1 MSYLVVALRNAPRHP
16 LRRGIILT
24 LLLGWVVGVVLLP
37 PPEDRLVLWLSRM
50 AVACSLVACV
60 GVFLDALNL
69 RRKYP
74 HLTLAGVTACLVLSG
89 LCLVRQPSGA
99 LLFRLSVPLLLSGL
113 LLFYVFYFSVLH
125 GGQLVS
131 KLRIG
136 DRFPDF
142 NLPNSAGRPE
152 TLAAILAQGPA
163 FCLGMRTVRLR
174 GAPGRDQ

>member
-1 MSYLVVALRNAPRHP
+1 MPSRLNYLVVALGNAPRRP
-16 LRRGIILT
+16 LRRGISLT

-37 PPEDRLVLWLSRM
+37 PPEDRLVLWLSRL

-60 GVFLDALNL
+60 GVFLDYLNL

-74 HLTLAGVTACLVLSG
+74 LLTLAGVTACLVLSG
-89 LCLVRQPSGA
+89 WCLVRQPSGA

-131 KLRIG
+131 KLRVG

-142 NLPNSAGRPE
+142 NLPDSAGRAV
-152 TLAAILAQGPA
+152 TLAAVVARGPA
-163 FCLGMRTVRLR
+163 LFLFYR
-174 GAPGRDQ
+174 GDW